1 MNRITPDSRI
11 RKGYEF
17 KDIYKIGNSFSS
29 DCLVLF
35 VKKNN
40 LNYPRFGLSVGKKIG
55 GAVKRNRVKRRLRE
69 IMRELLRSIQG
80 GFDLVFVA
88 RKGTEDM
95 NFNDLKDRAK
105 ELILRATNKR
115 SLKISLDK

>member
-17 KDIYKIGNSFSS
+17 KDIYKIGNAFRS

-40 LNYPRFGLSVGKKIG
+40 INYPRYGLSVGKKIG
-55 GAVKRNRVKRRLRE
+55 GAVIRNRVKRRLRE

-95 NFNDLKDRAK
+95 NFNDLKDRVK
-105 ELILRATNKR
+105 ELILRATNKGY
-115 SLKISLDK
+115 LKISLDK